1 MSLVLVVRIVHVA
14 RISIPD
20 AIRGVHLIYN
30 CEAIGSSESHTGQE
44 SAQAIHNKRLAWEQ
58 GIDVADGVW
67 IRCVIRQAVEYRTK
81 IKGVKVPGVL
91 EVGEIGLVLS
101 SLSGIALA
109 DNIAKGAKVLS
120 RGVQG
125 SDGKCCCEQRWQQVS

>member
-1 MSLVLVVRIVHVA
+1 
-14 RISIPD
+14 
-20 AIRGVHLIYN
+20 
-30 CEAIGSSESHTGQE
+30 
-44 SAQAIHNKRLAWEQ
+44 
-58 GIDVADGVW
+58 
-67 IRCVIRQAVEYRTK
+67 
-81 IKGVKVPGVL
+81 
-91 EVGEIGLVLS
+91 VGEIGLVLS